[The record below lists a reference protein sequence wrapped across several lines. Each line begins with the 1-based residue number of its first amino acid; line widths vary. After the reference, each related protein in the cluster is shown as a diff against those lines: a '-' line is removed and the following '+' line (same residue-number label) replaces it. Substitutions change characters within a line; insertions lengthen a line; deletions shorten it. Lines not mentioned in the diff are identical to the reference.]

1 MLFKN
6 IKRFKN
12 LYKNN
17 ELIAKEYMI
26 FRLNLRIIITL
37 KN

>member
-6 IKRFKN
+6 IKKFKN
-12 LYKNN
+12 LYENN
-17 ELIAKEYMI
+17 ELIAKKYMI
-26 FRLNLRIIITL
+26 FHLNLRIIITL